1 MNMDRCFSGDELA
14 AALIDGSGARTLAD
28 LRTHAVNC
36 ESCRADLD
44 EALALNDR
52 LSGEPVSPRRE
63 ALNELRSSIDEMVAY
78 IGELQAPWGEL
89 GVALTERGVTRI
101 EFGASLD
108 RMAELVARDGL
119 IPEPAAHALAPLERE
134 LNEYFEGRRKRFEI
148 ETDLR
153 TNNSFLRAVL
163 GKTSEIPAGSYST
176 YAGVA
181 AGIGHPKAYRA
192 VGNALGSNPIPII
205 IPCHRVLASGGGI
218 GGYGG
223 GLSVKRYLLE
233 LEGATLSPRA
243 LAASQ

>member
-1 MNMDRCFSGDELA
+1 MNIDRCFSGDELA
-14 AALIDGSGARTLAD
+14 VALIDGSGARSLED
-28 LRTHAVNC
+28 LRGHAAGC
-36 ESCRADLD
+36 ESCRVEL
-44 EALALNDR
+44 EAGLELNGR
-52 LSGEPVSPRRE
+52 LNAELVPPRQE
-63 ALNELRSSIDEMVAY
+63 ALNHLRSSIDEMVAF
-78 IGELQAPWGEL
+78 IGELQAPWGPL

-108 RMAELVARDGL
+108 RMAELVAGDGL
-119 IPEPAAHALAPLERE
+119 VPEAAAHALAPLERE
-134 LNEYFEGRRKRFEI
+134 LDEYFAGERKTFDI

-153 TNNSFLRAVL
+153 TANSFLRAVL

-181 AGIGHPKAYRA
+181 ADIGHPKAYRA

-223 GLSVKRYLLE
+223 GLPIKRYLLE